1 MTQTTWFLV
10 PVDAQER
17 AGLEARLAETGFM
30 RQGEEY
36 RDAQERVVRI
46 IDAQVQV
53 GIPVSDTVSE
63 HEQLEF
69 LLAVLGLD
77 EDHVQGV

>member
-10 PVDAQER
+10 SVDAGER
-17 AGLEARLAETGFM
+17 ERLESRLVATGFTQ
-30 RQGEEY
+30 QGEEY
-36 RDAQERVVRI
+36 CDAQERVVRI

-53 GIPVSDTVSE
+53 GIPASDVVSE

-69 LLAVLGLD
+69 LLGVLGLD
-77 EDHVQGV
+77 EDHVRSL